1 MTQDSAIEA
10 KANTAEDEDDVNIAS
25 QWRLMWWRFKKH
37 KPAMVA
43 TVLVLSFYVIG
54 ATGEFLTTSDPFYGE
69 PKFSYLKPQRIRWF
83 HDGSLKPHVQALRA
97 YRDPLTLER
106 IYEPDPDGDIR
117 PISFFIKGYQY
128 KLFGIF
134 RTTRHLFGIEGDDNR
149 PDMYVLGTDRNG
161 RDMLSRLIMATRIST
176 SIGLVGVAI
185 SMILGI
191 VLGGFSG
198 YYGGITDMII
208 QRIIEI
214 VSSIPALPL
223 WMGLATMVPGEWS
236 VERTYF
242 AIVVVLSILGWTGM
256 ARAVRGRFLSLREE
270 DFVMAARLAGASTM
284 RVVFRHMLPS
294 FTSHIIA
301 SVSLAIPGM
310 ILGETALSF
319 LGLGLRPPAVS
330 YGVMLQ
336 QAQNIQTIALHPW
349 MMIPALAVT
358 IVILS
363 FNFMGDGLRDAADPY
378 GN

>member
-1 MTQDSAIEA
+1 
-10 KANTAEDEDDVNIAS
+10 
-25 QWRLMWWRFKKH
+25 
-37 KPAMVA
+37 
-43 TVLVLSFYVIG
+43 
-54 ATGEFLTTSDPFYGE
+54 
-69 PKFSYLKPQRIRWF
+69 
-83 HDGSLKPHVQALRA
+83 
-97 YRDPLTLER
+97 
-106 IYEPDPDGDIR
+106 
-117 PISFFIKGYQY
+117 
-128 KLFGIF
+128 
-134 RTTRHLFGIEGDDNR
+134 
-149 PDMYVLGTDRNG
+149 
-161 RDMLSRLIMATRIST
+161 MLSRLVLATRIST
-176 SIGLVGVAI
+176 SIGLIGVLL
-185 SMILGI
+185 SFILGI
-191 VLGGFSG
+191 TLGGISG
-198 YYGGITDMII
+198 YYGGVIDIII

-214 VSSIPALPL
+214 VSSVPALPL
-223 WMGLATMVPGEWS
+223 WMGLATMVPGDWS

-242 AIVVVLSILGWTGM
+242 AIVVVLSILGWTGL

-301 SVSLAIPGM
+301 SISLAIPAM

-349 MMIPALAVT
+349 MMIPALAVVV
-358 IVILS
+358 VILS

>member
-1 MTQDSAIEA
+1 MTQEATQPVSSSAA
-10 KANTAEDEDDVNIAS
+10 DEEEVYIAS
-25 QWRLMWWRFKKH
+25 QWRLMWWRFRKH

-43 TVLVLSFYVIG
+43 TAFVISFYVI
-54 ATGEFLTTSDPFYGE
+54 AVAAEFFSTSDPFHGE
-69 PKFSYLKPQRIRWF
+69 PKFSYLRPQRIHLF
-83 HDGSLKPHVQALRA
+83 HEGSLKPHVLPLIAH
-97 YRDPLTLER
+97 RDPLTRER
-106 IYEPDPDGDIR
+106 IYEPDPDADII

-128 KLFGIF
+128 KFAGLF
-134 RTTRHLFGIEGDDNR
+134 RTKRHLIGIEGDDDR
-149 PDMYVLGTDRNG
+149 PDMYLLGTDRNG
-161 RDMLSRLIMATRIST
+161 RDMLSRLILATRIST

-185 SMILGI
+185 SFVLGI

-198 YYGGITDMII
+198 YYGGVVDVVI

-223 WMGLATMVPGEWS
+223 WMGLATMVPGDWS

-242 AIVVVLSILGWTGM
+242 AIVVVLSILGWTGL

-270 DFVMAARLAGASTM
+270 DFVMAARLAGASTL

-301 SVSLAIPGM
+301 AVSLAIPGM

-336 QAQNIQTIALHPW
+336 QAQNIQSVALHPW
-349 MMIPALAVT
+349 MMIPALAVVV
-358 IVILS
+358 VILS